1 MSRTINI
8 YASVVHIPTS
18 EVTVNWKLTVLI
30 LLRFLWSLLFVFQ
43 YLTSFYMLYRL
54 RIQFTYRFMLTIQA
68 ESLSTYEGNQQ
79 SDIVT
84 KKTYFDSLSENV
96 TAALRPEW

>member
-1 MSRTINI
+1 M
-8 YASVVHIPTS
+8 P
-18 EVTVNWKLTVLI
+18 
-30 LLRFLWSLLFVFQ
+30 F
-43 YLTSFYMLYRL
+43 RL

-96 TAALRPEW
+96 TAALRPE